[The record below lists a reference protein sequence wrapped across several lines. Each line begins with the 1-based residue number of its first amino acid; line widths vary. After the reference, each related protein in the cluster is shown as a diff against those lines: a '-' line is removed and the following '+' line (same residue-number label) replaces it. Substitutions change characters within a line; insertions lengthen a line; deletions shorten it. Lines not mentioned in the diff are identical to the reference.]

1 MVRLLASLRC
11 GLGFIPIIIIIIAV
25 KTLWMPRSKARLLG
39 GVSGSQPYDEDL
51 NLYSKNKIKPEL
63 LRYCTPYKILAYE
76 IGIKP
81 LVTRALKSF
90 LILSVY
96 MNLRCETTV
105 QHRIL
110 TDQAK

>member
-1 MVRLLASLRC
+1 
-11 GLGFIPIIIIIIAV
+11 
-25 KTLWMPRSKARLLG
+25 MPRSKARLLG